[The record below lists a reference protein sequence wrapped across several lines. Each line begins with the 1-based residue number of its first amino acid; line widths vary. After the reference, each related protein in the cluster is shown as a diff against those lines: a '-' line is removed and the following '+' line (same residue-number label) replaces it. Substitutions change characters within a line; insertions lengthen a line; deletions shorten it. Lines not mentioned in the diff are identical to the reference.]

1 MNGLITHNF
10 AGTLPLANRLQSKEV
25 DIASALSHATNVIE
39 TLTALRSAAESS
51 SREVFCDTHALAAKW
66 ISRSHVAH
74 ELWVAKLTDNPNQS
88 INQSIRKIF
97 NVSRITNVI
106 ARSTET

>member
-10 AGTLPLANRLQSKEV
+10 AGTLPLANRLQSKQV

-51 SREVFCDTHALAAKW
+51 SREVFL
-66 ISRSHVAH
+66 
-74 ELWVAKLTDNPNQS
+74 
-88 INQSIRKIF
+88 
-97 NVSRITNVI
+97 
-106 ARSTET
+106 